1 MRIIFLGTNGWYDSP
16 TGNTLCVFIESEK
29 YYVVLDA
36 GSGFYKLGR
45 HIGKDKPTL
54 LFLSH
59 FHLDHIFGLHTLV
72 KFSFYEKLKIFGPEG
87 IKDILRIIINE
98 PFSIPQKDLPFEVEA
113 FELPREKEELP
124 FQVECME
131 LFHTSLTLGYRLH
144 LDEKIIAY
152 CPDTGY
158 CHNAVELAK
167 DAALLI
173 AECSFRSG
181 ESNPEW
187 PHLNPQGASKIAK
200 EAGVQKLV
208 LTHFDASRYPTI
220 AARKEAEKVAK
231 EIFPNTNASVDGMEI
246 EI

>member
-1 MRIIFLGTNGWYDSP
+1 MRVIFLGTNGWYDTS
-16 TGNTLCVFIESEK
+16 TGNTSCILIESDK

-36 GSGFYKLGR
+36 GSGFYKLSR
-45 HIGKDKPTL
+45 HIGKDKPIF

-72 KFSFYEKLKIFGPEG
+72 KLSSYEKLKIFGPDG
-87 IKDILRIIINE
+87 IEDVLRIIINE
-98 PFSIPQKDLPFEVEA
+98 PFSIPQKDLSVKIEA
-113 FELPREKEELP
+113 FGLPRETGELP
-124 FQVECME
+124 FQIECKE

-158 CHNAVELAK
+158 CNNAVELAK

-173 AECSFRSG
+173 AECSFRPG

-187 PHLNPQGASKIAK
+187 PHLNPQDASRIAK
-200 EAGVQKLV
+200 EAGVKKLV

-220 AARKEAEKVAK
+220 ASRKEAEKVAK
-231 EIFPNTNASVDGMEI
+231 ETFLNSIASEDGMEI
-246 EI
+246 EV